1 MNFNELSIAGIKS
14 TYNLTNTRAMMA
26 TLDRVREEN
35 ATTQESKTYYSI
47 IRTGQLIPYD
57 SAIFL
62 STDNLPN
69 DTEHQQ
75 PASMILLKKRIRV
88 SYELHESLRGY
99 IYRFMIS
106 FQLYLVIFDD
116 KNHVV
121 SGNSTTA
128 VRQTGFLGQLALRT
142 GGDVIYVPNHA
153 FRPDGEMGL
162 VSWNCLVDLID

>member
-1 MNFNELSIAGIKS
+1 MCLSGIKS
-14 TYNLTNTRAMMA
+14 TYNLTNTKAMVA

-35 ATTQESKTYYSI
+35 ATSEESKTYYSI

-88 SYELHESLRGY
+88 RKFKSER
-99 IYRFMIS
+99 
-106 FQLYLVIFDD
+106 
-116 KNHVV
+116 
-121 SGNSTTA
+121 
-128 VRQTGFLGQLALRT
+128 
-142 GGDVIYVPNHA
+142 
-153 FRPDGEMGL
+153 
-162 VSWNCLVDLID
+162 

>member
-1 MNFNELSIAGIKS
+1 MI
-14 TYNLTNTRAMMA
+14 T

-35 ATTQESKTYYSI
+35 VTTQESKTYYSI

-88 SYELHESLRGY
+88 SLTMIVQSGY
-99 IYRFMIS
+99 NYLFS
-106 FQLYLVIFDD
+106 FFC
-116 KNHVV
+116 K
-121 SGNSTTA
+121 
-128 VRQTGFLGQLALRT
+128 ALSC
-142 GGDVIYVPNHA
+142 D
-153 FRPDGEMGL
+153 FR
-162 VSWNCLVDLID
+162 

>member
-1 MNFNELSIAGIKS
+1 MVS
-14 TYNLTNTRAMMA
+14 

-35 ATTQESKTYYSI
+35 VTSQESKTYYSI

-88 SYELHESLRGY
+88 RKVRSVRYLNEVFPLN
-99 IYRFMIS
+99 S
-106 FQLYLVIFDD
+106 FIL
-116 KNHVV
+116 
-121 SGNSTTA
+121 
-128 VRQTGFLGQLALRT
+128 
-142 GGDVIYVPNHA
+142 
-153 FRPDGEMGL
+153 
-162 VSWNCLVDLID
+162 